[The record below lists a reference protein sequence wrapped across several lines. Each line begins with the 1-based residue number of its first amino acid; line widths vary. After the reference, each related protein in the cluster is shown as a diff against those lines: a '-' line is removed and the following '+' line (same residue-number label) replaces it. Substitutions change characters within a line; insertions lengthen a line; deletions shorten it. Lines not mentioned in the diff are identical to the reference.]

1 MSIIDDII
9 QIATIEAGQEK
20 INETEIN
27 INSLCTLM
35 YDRFATNARIQNI
48 SLLCNTALGEDEAYI
63 LTDDSKLTQ
72 VLNNLIR
79 NALKFTKNGFVSFGY
94 QVVGS
99 SVKFFVEDTGIGIAP
114 EMHEKIF
121 RRFHQVES
129 TATRK
134 FGGSGLGL
142 AISKSN
148 VELLGGRIWVE
159 SEIGKGSKFYFTI
172 PYKPTRVVKPEII
185 SLEHSNQ
192 LRPDAMI
199 TLQNQLIE
207 IRFMKC

>member
-1 MSIIDDII
+1 VHPEDREKLAFNWQQSTLGNSDSKAEYRFVHPDGTEAWVIGNAVKQEDKNGNIIGYIGTITDITERKKMEAELI
-9 QIATIEAGQEK
+9 IAKENAEE
-20 INETEIN
+20 NEIN

-35 YDRFATNARIQNI
+35 YDRFITNARIQNI
-48 SLLCNTALGEDEAYI
+48 SLICNT
-63 LTDDSKLTQ
+63 
-72 VLNNLIR
+72 
-79 NALKFTKNGFVSFGY
+79 
-94 QVVGS
+94 
-99 SVKFFVEDTGIGIAP
+99 
-114 EMHEKIF
+114 
-121 RRFHQVES
+121 
-129 TATRK
+129 